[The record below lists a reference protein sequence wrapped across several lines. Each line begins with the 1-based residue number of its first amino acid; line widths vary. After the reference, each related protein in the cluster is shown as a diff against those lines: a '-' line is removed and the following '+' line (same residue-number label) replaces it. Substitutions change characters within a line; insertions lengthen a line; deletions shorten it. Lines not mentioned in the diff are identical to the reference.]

1 MDNGL
6 DIAAL
11 RAVLALHASRER
23 ALDAGLGGP
32 PATLDALIEDSR
44 GHSLRWDLADR
55 ALAWAAQD
63 GHHIVVRGRTGYPPL
78 LATLARPPALLF
90 VDGEPAVLAAAQL
103 AIVGGRRASAVG
115 LDVATEFATRL
126 AERGVVVTSGLALGV
141 DGAAHRGALGA
152 GGSTVAVLGAAI
164 DRIYPRQHRELA
176 LQIRQCGAL
185 VSEFPFGSAPLA
197 QHFPRRNRVISGLA
211 LGTLVVEAGLPSGSL
226 STAMHALEQGREVF
240 AVPGSVRNPRNRGCH
255 SLIKQG
261 ARLTESID
269 DIFEELPLLATLRAP
284 AQLGATPATAADLDV
299 NQVLD
304 ACGWDAFTA
313 DDVVAR
319 CGLTVQEVSSMLLKL
334 ELAGVIDEQAGGGYL
349 RIR

>member
-1 MDNGL
+1 MDKGL
-6 DIAAL
+6 DIVAL
-11 RAVLALHASRER
+11 RAVLALHANHERELN
-23 ALDAGLGGP
+23 AALGGP
-32 PATLDALIEDSR
+32 PGTLDALIENSR
-44 GHSLRWDLADR
+44 RWSLRWDLADR
-55 ALAWAAQD
+55 ALAWGVEG
-63 GHHIVVRGRTGYPPL
+63 GHHIVVRGCAAYPPL
-78 LATLARPPALLF
+78 LETLAQPPAVLF
-90 VDGEPAVLAAAQL
+90 IDGEPRVLAAAQL

-115 LDVATEFATRL
+115 LDVAAEFATRL
-126 AERGVVVTSGLALGV
+126 AELGVVITSGLALGV
-141 DGAAHRGALGA
+141 DGAAHRGALRA

-164 DRIYPRQHRELA
+164 DRIYPRQNRELA
-176 LQIRQCGAL
+176 LHVRQCGAL

-197 QHFPRRNRVISGLA
+197 HHFPRRNRVISGLA

-261 ARLTESID
+261 ARLTDCVD
-269 DIFEELPLLATLRAP
+269 DILEELPLLTTLHAP
-284 AQLGATPATAADLDV
+284 AQLVATRVAHADPDI
-299 NQVLD
+299 NQILD

-313 DDVVAR
+313 DDVVQR